1 MAKVDELSTQLKE
14 ERMKSLDLEKQLQA
28 SSVAAVRMQQVT
40 CPGVLA
46 TPTVRGRHPPRSRSM
61 LDCCL
66 SYSCRS
72 VSVRWSRRGTS

>member
-46 TPTVRGRHPPRSRSM
+46 MPTFRGRHR
-61 LDCCL
+61 
-66 SYSCRS
+66 
-72 VSVRWSRRGTS
+72 RRGRQGLTQCSTAVCLTAAGASQ